1 MPHWV
6 AAVPGLMTAGA
17 AIAPVTATTPARLWQ
32 GMERIAVVCVA
43 PDTATSPDWCTD
55 ALDEV
60 RRGAPVPVARADR
73 PATQAG
79 TINILLTLEA
89 DRTLTLRIEP
99 ASAFD
104 DSQGAYVRHG
114 LTLPASTQGAGA
126 MRGVLAQALGD
137 ALPWRSTA
145 GRGPGRVAEPPRA

>member
-1 MPHWV
+1 
-6 AAVPGLMTAGA
+6 MTLGA
-17 AIAPVTATTPARLWQ
+17 AAAPVPAGTPARLWW
-32 GMERIAVVCVA
+32 GMERIALVCMA
-43 PDTATSPDWCTD
+43 PVSDSESAAGTPAWCGD

-99 ASAFD
+99 ASALD

-114 LTLPASTQGAGA
+114 LSVPASTHEAGA
-126 MRGVLAQALGD
+126 MRGALARALGD
-137 ALPWRSTA
+137 ALPWRSA
-145 GRGPGRVAEPPRA
+145 ARRGTGRVAGPPRA

>member
-1 MPHWV
+1 MTV
-6 AAVPGLMTAGA
+6 GAAV
-17 AIAPVTATTPARLWQ
+17 APLPATTPAALWR

-43 PDTATSPDWCTD
+43 PEPAVLSDWCAD

-60 RRGAPVPVARADR
+60 RRGAPVPVARAEA
-73 PATQAG
+73 PAVQAG

-99 ASAFD
+99 ALAFD

-114 LTLPASTQGAGA
+114 LSLPPSTHGAGA
-126 MRGVLAQALGD
+126 MREALAQALGD
-137 ALPWRSTA
+137 ALPWRSA
-145 GRGPGRVAEPPRA
+145 ARRGPGRVAGPPRA